1 VRFAICN
8 EIFED
13 RSVEDGFAAIADT
26 GYEGVEIAPFTL
38 GATPESLSSSDRTRI
53 RSAAAAHSLEVT
65 GLHWLLARTD
75 GMHVSSAE
83 PETAVRTRRRL
94 AELTGLCA
102 DLGGRFLVFGSPAQR
117 STPAGMSREEA
128 RARAVDTFRDWAA
141 HAERSGVTIC
151 LEGLPADETDFMNS
165 TADVIEVVHAVNSPA
180 VRLVLDV
187 KSMSAES
194 LPMPDLIRSAQGELA
209 YVQVND
215 ANRGGPGFGDTD
227 LVPVLQTLR
236 EIGYD
241 GFVSVE
247 AFEFPTGRED
257 VATRSLAYL
266 RRSARLAG
274 IDIPATPS
282 EGGPRP

>member
-1 VRFAICN
+1 MRFAICN

-13 RSVEDGFAAIADT
+13 RSVEDGFAAIANT
-26 GYEGVEIAPFTL
+26 GYEGVEVAPFTL
-38 GATPESLSSSDRTRI
+38 GASPEELSEADRTRI
-53 RSAAAAHSLEVT
+53 RRAAAAHSLEVT
-65 GLHWLLARTD
+65 GLHWLLARTE
-75 GMHVSSAE
+75 GMHVASAD
-83 PETAVRTRRRL
+83 PEIVVRTRRRL

-117 STPAGMSREEA
+117 STPSGMSPDEA
-128 RARAVDTFRDWAA
+128 RARAIDTFRDWAS
-141 HAERSGVTIC
+141 HAERDGVTIC
-151 LEGLPADETDFMNS
+151 LEGLPPDETDFMNT
-165 TADVIEVVHAVNSPA
+165 TADVIDIVHSVDSLA

-194 LPMPDLIRSAQGELA
+194 LPMPDLIRGAARELA
-209 YVQVND
+209 YVQAND

-227 LVPVLQTLR
+227 LVPVLRTLK

-247 AFEFPTGRED
+247 AFEYPSGRED

-266 RRSARLAG
+266 RRSERLAE
-274 IDIPATPS
+274 IDLPATAPQ
-282 EGGPRP
+282 GGPHP